1 MTRPPHHLKHLSP
14 PVVPHPT
21 VDVRT
26 LKRIRTLPNPAHIS
40 TLLGLGKTHPSIQ
53 LGLIMLLLALNA
65 VWSAKKDGVLA
76 AAGIY
81 DNGYGGG
88 LVRVLY
94 RGYVRNSRH
103 GRG

>member
-1 MTRPPHHLKHLSP
+1 
-14 PVVPHPT
+14 
-21 VDVRT
+21 
-26 LKRIRTLPNPAHIS
+26 
-40 TLLGLGKTHPSIQ
+40 
-53 LGLIMLLLALNA
+53 MLLLALNA

-94 RGYVRNSRH
+94 RGYVRNSRQ